1 MNSTDSTLYQAL
13 WRSYFSNANDGV
25 FVLSDTAEFLEINQR
40 LHAWMGFGAEPGKP
54 PLPVALPDLVG
65 PGRTLRVFR
74 EHLST
79 AQHGHAARF
88 EIQIQPRRGAARWV
102 EVSLTALAGSAVT
115 VGVLRDI
122 TERHQL
128 QAALDQQANFDD
140 LTGLSNRRSFM
151 RHLERLLHSAKSGER
166 THALVYID
174 LDHFK
179 IINDTCGHTVGDRFL
194 ARLAETLRAH
204 VRRSDVIAR
213 IGGDEFGVL
222 LEDCILERA
231 QLVAE
236 NLRGCVANL
245 RFTWEDKLFHST
257 ASIGLTEI
265 TRNAP
270 GTQILSYAD
279 AACYVAKDGGRNNV
293 QLFFGGDKCARKR
306 IEMDWVTRI
315 NEAFEHDRF
324 RLYYQ
329 RIVPVT
335 LAHSAPDHYEVL
347 LRMVD
352 GLGNL
357 IPPLEF
363 IPAAEK
369 YDLMPLIDRWVIRSL
384 FANKAAEWR
393 QQWQAPGGAQGGGGL
408 QCAVNISGA
417 SIGDDQ
423 FLDFLLAEIAAHNV
437 PPEVLCLEITE
448 TMAISSTE
456 KARQFIQR
464 VRGIGCRIALD
475 DFGSGMSS
483 FAYIKTLPLDY
494 LKIDGSLIRN
504 IATDRADLGIV
515 EAVNTIGHLLG
526 FKTVAEFVESDAVMS
541 TLRGVG
547 IDYAQGFSIHE
558 PEPLDA
564 DMTVRLIALRR

>member
-13 WRSYFSNANDGV
+13 WRSYFNNANDGV

-40 LHAWMGFGAEPGKP
+40 LHTWMGLAAGAADRATPIG
-54 PLPVALPDLVG
+54 LSDLVG
-65 PGRTLRVFR
+65 AGRTLRVFR
-74 EHLST
+74 EHLI
-79 AQHGHAARF
+79 AAHRGHAVRF
-88 EIQIQPRRGAARWV
+88 EVQIQPRRGTARWV
-102 EVSLTALAGSAVT
+102 EVSLTALAGCAVA

-151 RHLERLLHSAKSGER
+151 RHLDRLLHSAKSGER
-166 THALVYID
+166 SHALVYID

-179 IINDTCGHTVGDRFL
+179 IINDTCGHAVGDRFL
-194 ARLAETLRAH
+194 AQIADTMRAH

-236 NLRGCVANL
+236 NLRGCVAKL
-245 RFTWEDKLFHST
+245 RFGWDDKLFHTT

-265 TRNAP
+265 TRHAP
-270 GTQILSYAD
+270 GPQILSYAD

-293 QLFFGGDKCARKR
+293 QLFFGGGKCTRKR
-306 IEMDWVTRI
+306 LEMDWVTRI

-329 RIVPVT
+329 RIVPVA
-335 LAHSAPDHYEVL
+335 LAHSPQDHCEVL

-369 YDLMPLIDRWVIRSL
+369 YDLMPLIDRWVIRAL

-393 QQWQAPGGAQGGGGL
+393 QQWQALGGVHGGASL

-417 SIGDDQ
+417 SISDDQ
-423 FLDFLLAEIAAHNV
+423 FLDFLLGEIAAHNV

-448 TMAISSTE
+448 TMAITNMD

-504 IATDRADLGIV
+504 IATDSSDLGIV
-515 EAVNTIGHLLG
+515 EAVNRIGHLLG
-526 FKTVAEFVESDAVMS
+526 FKTVAEFVESDAIMVK
-541 TLRGVG
+541 LRGVG
-547 IDYAQGFSIHE
+547 IDYAQGFSIHQ
-558 PEPLDA
+558 PEPLDGDNA
-564 DMTVRLIALRR
+564 ARLIATRR

>member
-1 MNSTDSTLYQAL
+1 MNSTDNTLYQAL
-13 WRSYFSNANDGV
+13 WHSYFNNANDGV
-25 FVLSDTAEFLEINQR
+25 FVLSDTAEFFELNQR
-40 LHAWMGFGAEPGKP
+40 LRGWMGLAADAGNP
-54 PLPVALPDLVG
+54 PAPVPLSELVG
-65 PGRTLRVFR
+65 AGRTLRVFR
-74 EHLST
+74 EHL
-79 AQHGHAARF
+79 AAVQHGQAARF
-88 EIQIQPRRGAARWV
+88 EIQIQPRRGTARWV
-102 EVSLTALAGSAVT
+102 DVNLTALNGSAIT

-179 IINDTCGHTVGDRFL
+179 IINDTCGHAVGDQFL
-194 ARLAETLRAH
+194 AQLAETLRGH

-236 NLRGCVANL
+236 TLRGSVAQL
-245 RFTWEDKLFHST
+245 RFTWEEKLFHTT

-265 TRNAP
+265 TRHAP
-270 GTQILSYAD
+270 GAQILSYAD
-279 AACYVAKDGGRNNV
+279 AACYVAKDGGRNKV
-293 QLFFGGDKCARKR
+293 QLFFSSDECTRKR
-306 IEMDWVTRI
+306 LEMDWVTRI

-335 LAHSAPDHYEVL
+335 LGETTQDHCEVL
-347 LRMVD
+347 LRMID
-352 GLGNL
+352 GHGNL

-393 QQWQAPGGAQGGGGL
+393 RQWQALGGIHGGASL

-423 FLDFLLAEIAAHNV
+423 FLDFLLAEIAAHGV

-448 TMAISSTE
+448 TMAITNMD

-504 IATDRADLGIV
+504 IATDISDLGIV

-526 FKTVAEFVESDAVMS
+526 FKTVAEFVESDAIMAK
-541 TLRGVG
+541 LRGVG
-547 IDYAQGFSIHE
+547 IDYAQGFSIHQ
-558 PEPLDA
+558 PEPLDGDHA
-564 DMTVRLIALRR
+564 VRLLAVRR